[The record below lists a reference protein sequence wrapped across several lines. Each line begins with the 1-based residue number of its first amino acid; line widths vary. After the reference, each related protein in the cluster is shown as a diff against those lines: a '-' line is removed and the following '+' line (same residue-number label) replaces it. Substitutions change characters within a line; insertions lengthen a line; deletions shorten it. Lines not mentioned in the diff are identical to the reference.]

1 MHSKSRIT
9 VILFYISI
17 ALLMISIHQSMSYGF
32 TKSYF
37 MYMITFS
44 VYLWYNV
51 RRTKEKAIEKE
62 LNSTINSPKLN
73 VKELYKKKK

>member
-1 MHSKSRIT
+1 
-9 VILFYISI
+9 
-17 ALLMISIHQSMSYGF
+17 MSYGF
-32 TKSYF
+32 AKSYF

-62 LNSTINSPKLN
+62 QNSSALAPKIN

>member
-1 MHSKSRIT
+1 MHSKSRLT
-9 VILFYISI
+9 AILFYISI
-17 ALLMISIHQSMSYGF
+17 ALLLISIHQSMYYGF

-62 LNSTINSPKLN
+62 RSNQEAPSKIN

>member
-1 MHSKSRIT
+1 MHSKSRLT
-9 VILFYISI
+9 AILFYISI

-32 TKSYF
+32 AKSYF

-62 LNSTINSPKLN
+62 QNSSAPTPKIN